1 MISGVH
7 SANDKRDC
15 DHNDHHKNRYDI
27 GSDESE
33 CDSCKYRIQA
43 ADGCQPYEA
52 PDTEIHLKVFLD
64 PLVAYRLHDQTD
76 AESEENHH
84 CKDFAKEP
92 LIRHRMAF
100 AEQIRKKMSQEKRN
114 QLTYC
119 HQYTDSRQKLFI
131 HFIDQRS
138 LTLHRAEDIKRYP
151 GNDEQILYPVHP
163 FAPLCVA
170 LTIHFSRLTGY

>member
-7 SANDKRDC
+7 SANDKRDR

-27 GSDESE
+27 GPNESE

-52 PDTEIHLKVFLD
+52 PDAEICLKMFLNAFIAD
-64 PLVAYRLHDQTD
+64 RLHDQAD
-76 AESEENHH
+76 AKSEENHH

-119 HQYTDSRQKLFI
+119 HQYTDS
-131 HFIDQRS
+131 
-138 LTLHRAEDIKRYP
+138 
-151 GNDEQILYPVHP
+151 
-163 FAPLCVA
+163 
-170 LTIHFSRLTGY
+170 

>member
-1 MISGVH
+1 MPAVRNAGYRDSSQGVPR
-7 SANDKRDC
+7 S
-15 DHNDHHKNRYDI
+15 
-27 GSDESE
+27 
-33 CDSCKYRIQA
+33 
-43 ADGCQPYEA
+43 
-52 PDTEIHLKVFLD
+52 
-64 PLVAYRLHDQTD
+64 LVAYRLHDQTD

-100 AEQIRKKMSQEKRN
+100 AEQIRKKMSQEKRD

-138 LTLHRAEDIKRYP
+138 LTLHRAKISRDIPATMSRFSTQFIHYSLYHAFSLLIIPLHLTYSQIARYTCFLAALLL
-151 GNDEQILYPVHP
+151 ILLICGAVTLFESPENKK
-163 FAPLCVA
+163 
-170 LTIHFSRLTGY
+170 I